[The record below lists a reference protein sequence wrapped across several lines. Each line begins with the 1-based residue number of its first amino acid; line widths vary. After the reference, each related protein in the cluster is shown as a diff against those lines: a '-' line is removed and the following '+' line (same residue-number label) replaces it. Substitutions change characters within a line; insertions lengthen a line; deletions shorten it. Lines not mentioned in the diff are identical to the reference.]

1 MLCLRGEAF
10 VQARRVAY
18 NRDETAQAVWSFGGL
33 AGGSGRRALLPLAGS
48 GGMGGG
54 GGPLNRCLLAIPPAE
69 GVLNDSDIPDI
80 GPEQIDAVLRF
91 LPVFETPGYRFGE
104 WVVREG
110 HMPWYQTRA
119 EVNAFVKVLYAHD
132 FVVRFD
138 WMSWQEQAQTYQD
151 DPGALAQA
159 DLLTIR
165 KLLTLHVRQDR
176 LVEGHLASVL
186 EGGHVAAILRRLKR
200 IREVLRG

>member
-1 MLCLRGEAF
+1 MK
-10 VQARRVAY
+10 
-18 NRDETAQAVWSFGGL
+18 
-33 AGGSGRRALLPLAGS
+33 
-48 GGMGGG
+48 
-54 GGPLNRCLLAIPPAE
+54 
-69 GVLNDSDIPDI
+69 DSDIPDI
-80 GPEQIDAVLRF
+80 GPEQINAVLRF
-91 LPVFETPGYRFGE
+91 LPVFEAPGYRFGE

-110 HMPWYQTRA
+110 HMPWYRASA
-119 EVNAFVKVLYAHD
+119 EVNAFVKALYAHELL
-132 FVVRFD
+132 VRFD

-176 LVEGHLASVL
+176 FVEGHLASVL